1 VSADSVVSADA
12 FVPHTGMSFC
22 SHTLPEY
29 PGMS

>member
-1 VSADSVVSADA
+1 VSADA
-12 FVPHTGMSFC
+12 FVPHTGVSVC